1 MNVLTSHAI
10 LQSVRDTAI
19 RFAGSEEG
27 GKEWRA
33 ILTEISSH
41 LPRWSI
47 TLKSQLDPHEGFT
60 IGGDLRFAGDRGD
73 TTGAPRGLQRG
84 VGARRPGLRE
94 IGEDGNFRNVYEWF
108 IERDPETRYGFRSR
122 QCAWFIER
130 LRILGFTSIRSEF
143 LQAANDLHDDSV
155 VEGDFLVGGN
165 ALRGTREAFEQSEM
179 TWATLVEFL
188 QFVIE
193 KSDWTTPLMP
203 PYDSDEC
210 PFDDPESISNIRDAQ
225 QRSYGNRINWCYRQI
240 LEESGVI
247 DTTGFHA
254 PSLVPNSWD
263 PIAAIHELFNQEQ
276 GETLDFEAFLQHA
289 QNLINTNPPTEAVV
303 ETPVEDI
310 QAKKKR
316 QLAEILSILEEKAE
330 KSEIGEGNYK
340 EYSELLMSF
349 HKTL

>member
-1 MNVLTSHAI
+1 MNTLISHAI

-19 RFAGSEEG
+19 RFARSEGG

-41 LPRWSI
+41 LPQWST
-47 TLKSQLDPHEGFT
+47 TLKSQFDPHEGFT
-60 IGGDLRFAGDRGD
+60 IEGDRRFAGDRGD
-73 TTGAPRGLQRG
+73 VDPPSTSTRW
-84 VGARRPGLRE
+84 PGLRE
-94 IGEDGNFRNVYEWF
+94 REERGNIHEVYEWF
-108 IERDPETRYGFRSR
+108 IERDPGSAAMRCCIRSR

-130 LRILGFTSIRSEF
+130 LRILGFTSNRLGF
-143 LQAANDLHDDSV
+143 LSDESI
-155 VEGDFLVGGN
+155 ESDFLVGGN

-188 QFVIE
+188 QFVHD
-193 KSDWTTPLMP
+193 KSDWTTPLMSP
-203 PYDSDEC
+203 HDSDEC
-210 PFDDPESISNIRDAQ
+210 PFDDPESIYNIRDAQ
-225 QRSYGNRINWCYRQI
+225 LRCYKGRINWCYRQI
-240 LEESGVI
+240 LEGSGVI

-254 PSLVPNSWD
+254 PSLVPHS
-263 PIAAIHELFNQEQ
+263 PTSAAIHELFNQEQ
-276 GETLDFEAFLQHA
+276 GEPFDFEALLQ
-289 QNLINTNPPTEAVV
+289 LNTDQPTEAAI

-310 QAKKKR
+310 QSKKKR

>member
-1 MNVLTSHAI
+1 MNALTSHSI

-19 RFAGSEEG
+19 RFARSEGG

-41 LPRWSI
+41 LPRWPT
-47 TLKSQLDPHEGFT
+47 TLRSQLDESRER
-60 IGGDLRFAGDRGD
+60 RFAGDRGD
-73 TTGAPRGLQRG
+73 VDPLSTSTRW
-84 VGARRPGLRE
+84 PGLRE
-94 IGEDGNFRNVYEWF
+94 REERGNIHEVYEWF
-108 IERDPETRYGFRSR
+108 IERDPGSAAMRCCIRSR

-130 LRILGFTSIRSEF
+130 LRILGFTSNRLGF
-143 LQAANDLHDDSV
+143 LSDESI
-155 VEGDFLVGGN
+155 ESDFLVGGN

-188 QFVIE
+188 QFVHE

-203 PYDSDEC
+203 PHDSDEC
-210 PFDDPESISNIRDAQ
+210 PFDDPESIYNIRDAQ
-225 QRSYGNRINWCYRQI
+225 LRCYKERINWCYQQT
-240 LEESGVI
+240 LEGSGVI
-247 DTTGFHA
+247 DTTGFHP
-254 PSLVPNSWD
+254 PSLAPNSWD
-263 PIAAIHELFNQEQ
+263 PNVAIHELFNQEQ
-276 GETLDFEAFLQHA
+276 SETLAF
-289 QNLINTNPPTEAVV
+289 AVV
-303 ETPVEDI
+303 ETPAEDI
-310 QAKKKR
+310 QRKKKR

>member
-47 TLKSQLDPHEGFT
+47 TLKSQLDPQEGFT
-60 IGGDLRFAGDRGD
+60 IGGDRRFAGDRGD
-73 TTGAPRGLQRG
+73 TAGAPQGLMRGA
-84 VGARRPGLRE
+84 GARRPGLRE
-94 IGEDGNFRNVYEWF
+94 RGEDGNFRNVYEWF

-143 LQAANDLHDDSV
+143 LQTANDLHDDSV

-165 ALRGTREAFEQSEM
+165 ALRGTREAFEQSEL

-188 QFVIE
+188 QFVHE
-193 KSDWTTPLMP
+193 KSDWTAPLMP
-203 PYDSDEC
+203 PNDSGGR
-210 PFDDPESISNIRDAQ
+210 ISNIREAQ
-225 QRSYGNRINWCYRQI
+225 LSSYKGRINWCYRQI
-240 LEESGVI
+240 LEGGGTI

-263 PIAAIHELFNQEQ
+263 PNAAIHELFNQEQ
-276 GETLDFEAFLQHA
+276 GETLDFEASLQ
-289 QNLINTNPPTEAVV
+289 LDMDPPTEAFV